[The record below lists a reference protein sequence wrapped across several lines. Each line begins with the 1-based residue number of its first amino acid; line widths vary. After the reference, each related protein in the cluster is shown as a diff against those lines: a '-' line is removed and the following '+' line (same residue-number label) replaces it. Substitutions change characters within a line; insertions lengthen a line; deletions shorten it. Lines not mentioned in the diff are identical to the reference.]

1 MFTYSLIM
9 AQMEFGI
16 ISIAVGKNVVE
27 SELKLQFF
35 FQFLMYY
42 KFWGFNFWHY
52 YKFIL
57 QMAVIQY
64 FCLLFSHYSQ
74 FLHTPIILKT
84 RVLWNTY
91 PVHCCCMK
99 LCETQLIAEEDYKF
113 ARTHTFALLTMVIA
127 LCTIKHLWIWTC
139 WTNCTVFSMSIRK
152 VQTYIQRARKRCD
165 MDCISDLRVYS
176 VWDVTWIALVI
187 SSDLCSVWQFHIF
200 HIAMTGSSL
209 LSSCSVFLPN

>member
-1 MFTYSLIM
+1 MSLYGWGPYINTWST
-9 AQMEFGI
+9 QP
-16 ISIAVGKNVVE
+16 
-27 SELKLQFF
+27 LK
-35 FQFLMYY
+35 
-42 KFWGFNFWHY
+42 
-52 YKFIL
+52 I
-57 QMAVIQY
+57 V
-64 FCLLFSHYSQ
+64 
-74 FLHTPIILKT
+74 LKA

-209 LSSCSVFLPN
+209 LSSCSVFLPITKAWHPRDHVCTAGLEPLQSNHWSKILTHNTALSFVNLRTST